1 MSSRK
6 MSLSGWRP
14 TVVMGFVRA
23 RREPAFGPRVTTS
36 RPAPAGMSSRSNVT
50 SSSGASGGTSMLN
63 VIVVRSPG
71 SCSSGAPHDEQ
82 KFAPNALRCPHW
94 LQKTSATFESAFD
107 QRAVGVRGQQL
118 FELRHVVG
126 FDHDQPTVTVG

>member
-1 MSSRK
+1 M
-6 MSLSGWRP
+6 
-14 TVVMGFVRA
+14 
-23 RREPAFGPRVTTS
+23 REPALGPRVTTS

-50 SSSGASGGTSMLN
+50 SSSPASGGTSMLN

-71 SCSSGAPHDEQ
+71 SCSRGAPQDEQ

-107 QRAVGVRGQQL
+107 QRAVRVGREQL
-118 FELRHVVG
+118 VELGHVIG
-126 FDHDQPTVTVG
+126 LDDDQPTFTVRVLVDALR